1 MSSPNLERRLG
12 VVPAEMAAWKAAA
25 NQKGGDLG
33 IHSSQMDSLQ
43 DLIDELTADQKDQL
57 QKVVQA
63 AAGTE
68 FADAYYSFLQK
79 LNGAQDLWRIF
90 HTILVQRRDERWRP
104 VMDVADLIAADCYN
118 SAMKKAQD
126 LGVRTTD
133 EIRAPPLTYLES
145 SLSPSTASRG
155 ENVQNLGFPVR
166 QYRNMMLP
174 VPIVLFPFDQAESMW
189 MLCAIA
195 HEVGHNLDHDLDPA
209 PGKRL
214 TDCIRLKLTGKV
226 PNDRELQWRRWV
238 QEIFGDVLGILLIG
252 GGFAVAMAYWTVLSD
267 VRAPFRRWM
276 RRLCILHFICD
287 SGS

>member
-1 MSSPNLERRLG
+1 MTEAGIRGFEQTNLERRLD
-12 VVPAEMAAWKAAA
+12 VVPAEMTAWKTAV

-90 HTILVQRRDERWRP
+90 HSILVQRRDERWRP

-118 SAMKKAQD
+118 SAMKRAQE
-126 LGVRTTD
+126 LGVRNTD
-133 EIRAPPLTYLES
+133 ELRAPPLTYLES

-155 ENVQNLGFPVR
+155 ENV
-166 QYRNMMLP
+166 
-174 VPIVLFPFDQAESMW
+174 
-189 MLCAIA
+189 
-195 HEVGHNLDHDLDPA
+195 
-209 PGKRL
+209 
-214 TDCIRLKLTGKV
+214 
-226 PNDRELQWRRWV
+226 
-238 QEIFGDVLGILLIG
+238 
-252 GGFAVAMAYWTVLSD
+252 
-267 VRAPFRRWM
+267 
-276 RRLCILHFICD
+276 
-287 SGS
+287 